1 MPVVRHH
8 LRCLDCSTE
17 AAASLDLSCA
27 DCGGLFEIAYPR
39 LPEGGLRLPLTALP
53 LGQGGTPTID
63 FDWPAARRLRL
74 SLKLEFLQP
83 TGSFKDRGAAMLVA
97 AAWNTPG
104 GGAGSFVE
112 DSSGNAGAS
121 LAAYGAAAQLRAEV
135 FVPAA
140 AAGGKLAQIEAVGGK
155 IHRVDGDRD
164 AVADAAEQFAAE
176 RGIPYLSHNRSPY
189 FSEGIKPAAEE
200 IVEHGMPDAIVLP
213 VGNGSLL
220 IGLQRGFQELLQIG
234 RIERM
239 PRLIAVQS
247 ESVSPVVAAWAERN
261 MQQPQPT
268 IADGIAVARPPRLA
282 QMIAA
287 LQESNGAA
295 VAVSEGAI
303 AAAHQTIRERGIY
316 VEPTSAVPL
325 GALPMLVEQGIV
337 RQDEQVLVPLTGS
350 GLKSPPIR

>member
-17 AAASLDLSCA
+17 AAASLELACA

-39 LPEGGLRLPLTALP
+39 LPEDGLRLPLTALP

-63 FDWPAARRLRL
+63 FDWPDARRIRL
-74 SLKLEFLQP
+74 ALKLEFLQP
-83 TGSFKDRGAAMLVA
+83 TGSFKDRGAAMLI
-97 AAWNTPG
+97 AAWNDPG
-104 GGAGSFVE
+104 AGAGSFVE

-121 LAAYGAAAQLRAEV
+121 LAAYGAAAQLKAEV
-135 FVPAA
+135 FVPAD
-140 AAGGKLAQIEAVGGK
+140 AAGGKLAQIAAVGAN

-164 AVADAAEQFAAE
+164 AAADAAQRFAKE

-200 IVEHGMPDAIVLP
+200 IAEHGLPDAIVLP

-220 IGLQRGFQELLQIG
+220 IGLHRGFQELLQLG

-247 ESVSPVVAAWAERN
+247 ESVSPVAAAWAERN
-261 MQQPQPT
+261 AAEPQPT
-268 IADGIAVARPPRLA
+268 IADGIAVAKPPRLA
-282 QMIAA
+282 QMLAA
-287 LQESNGAA
+287 LQESSGAA
-295 VAVSEGAI
+295 VAVPERAI
-303 AAAHQTIRERGIY
+303 ASAHQTIRERGIY

-325 GALPMLVEQGIV
+325 AALPMLIEQGIV
-337 RQDEQVLVPLTGS
+337 TQDEQVLVPLTGS
-350 GLKSPPIR
+350 GLKSPQIR